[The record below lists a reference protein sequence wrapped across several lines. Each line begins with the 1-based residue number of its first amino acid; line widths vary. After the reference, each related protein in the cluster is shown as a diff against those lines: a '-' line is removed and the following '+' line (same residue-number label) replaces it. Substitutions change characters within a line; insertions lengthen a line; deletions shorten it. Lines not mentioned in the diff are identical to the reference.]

1 MGDGDACETVGLVYF
16 FGDGAPRDQPRGARA
31 WERSCQLGT
40 ADACDQLARVLY
52 AGEGVLPNRPRAE
65 ALMLAACE
73 KGSGT
78 ACLELARFYDDTA
91 VALPQETRGIEA
103 LKRLCK
109 ATLDSDSA
117 QACYGWGVLL
127 KHGHGVPQDNGFAL
141 KVLQRACNT
150 GSIPDRGC
158 DAVPQE

>member
-1 MGDGDACETVGLVYF
+1 
-16 FGDGAPRDQPRGARA
+16 
-31 WERSCQLGT
+31 
-40 ADACDQLARVLY
+40 VLY

-73 KGSGT
+73 KGSGN

-91 VALPQETRGIEA
+91 GALPQETRGIEA

-109 ATLDSDSA
+109 ATLSSDSA

-127 KHGHGVPQDNGFAL
+127 KHGHGVPQDTAFAL